1 MDKLALHGGEPASPH
16 KIPIAKPL
24 FDEKTIKDVADVLR
38 SGYIRQGPR
47 TRELEERFKEKTG
60 AGYCY
65 AVSSGTAAL
74 HIAYLSTLKPG
85 DEVIAPSF
93 TFFATVSTV
102 IYADG
107 KPVFADIDP
116 DTFIIDPEDVK
127 EKITPRTRAIAP
139 VHLFGN
145 AADMKALND
154 LAEDHGLLII
164 NDSAQAHGTEVD
176 GRDIGSYD
184 TINCY
189 SFYPTKSMTTGE
201 GGIVTTNDPELH
213 RLGCLIRS
221 HGDDARY
228 HHVMLGL
235 NYRMTDIAAAIGL
248 NQLDDLDEHLRERRR
263 NGKRLREALSKIDGL
278 RPQKITEGVNPS
290 YSYFSLVMD
299 PDRYRCTR
307 DEFMEALEAENIS
320 CAVHYPIPL
329 TKQPAIT
336 SLMKPQETPVSEA
349 ISERIFSL
357 PMHPELTEEDLKNI
371 VKGVEKVASHHHV

>member
-38 SGYIRQGPR
+38 SGYIRQGPK

-102 IYADG
+102 IYAKG
-107 KPVFADIDP
+107 RPVFADIDP
-116 DTFIIDPEDVK
+116 DTFTIDPEDVK

-145 AADMKALND
+145 AADMKTLND

-248 NQLDDLDEHLRERRR
+248 NQLKDLDEHLRERRR
-263 NGKRLREALSKIDGL
+263 NGKTLREALSKIDGL
-278 RPQKITEGVNPS
+278 HPQKITEGVNPS

-320 CAVHYPIPL
+320 CAVHYPILL

>member
-74 HIAYLSTLKPG
+74 HTAYLSTLKLG

-116 DTFIIDPEDVK
+116 DTFTIDPEDVK
-127 EKITPRTRAIAP
+127 EKITPRTKAIAP

-154 LAEDHGLLII
+154 LAEDHSLLII

-248 NQLDDLDEHLRERRR
+248 NQLEDLDEHLRDRRR
-263 NGKRLREALSKIDGL
+263 NGKTLREALSKIDGL
-278 RPQKITEGVNPS
+278 HPQKITEGVNPS

-336 SLMKPQETPVSEA
+336 SLMKPQKTPVSEA